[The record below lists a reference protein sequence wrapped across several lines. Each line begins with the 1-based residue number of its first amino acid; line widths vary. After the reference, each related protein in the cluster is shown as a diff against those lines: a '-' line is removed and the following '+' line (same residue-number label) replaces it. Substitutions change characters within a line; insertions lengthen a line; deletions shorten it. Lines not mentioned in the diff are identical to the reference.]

1 MPDNRPHALIA
12 EQQRVRGSRA
22 ATARALTRRR
32 FRRRVLP
39 PLAVTSV
46 VLLGTGGASAWVYGA
61 IEHKTSTA
69 NGSNAN
75 DQLSTLEQLRAQL
88 AADQQALASIAGAAP
103 AGSVAAATSPS
114 TDGGTSVAW
123 PAACHHAVRYDP
135 PGPAGAPTRSAVGTS
150 KTTGT
155 VNTGGPAGTAVTT
168 HSPAAGQTQP
178 AVGQPQPPAAQ
189 PPANPGTPTQA
200 PKPAPAP
207 VPSASA
213 SASSQAKPATACTD
227 TDRACD
233 VGRLG
238 WLVRP
243 P

>member
-75 DQLSTLEQLRAQL
+75 DQLSTLEQLGAQL
-88 AADQQALASIAGAAP
+88 AADQQALASIAGAPP
-103 AGSVAAATSPS
+103 AGSVSAATSPS
-114 TDGGTSVAW
+114 TDGGTS
-123 PAACHHAVRYDP
+123 AAGQPLATT
-135 PGPAGAPTRSAVGTS
+135 PAGTTPLGQPAQTRSVAGTS
-150 KTTGT
+150 KGT
-155 VNTGGPAGTAVTT
+155 VNAGGAAGTAVTT
-168 HSPAAGQTQP
+168 HPPAAGQTQP
-178 AVGQPQPPAAQ
+178 AGQPQPPAAQ
-189 PPANPGTPTQA
+189 PPANPGAPTQA

-207 VPSASA
+207 VPT
-213 SASSQAKPATACTD
+213 ATAPAPAPKPT
-227 TDRACD
+227 
-233 VGRLG
+233 
-238 WLVRP
+238 P
-243 P
+243 PPPAPTPTVHATSGASGG

>member
-1 MPDNRPHALIA
+1 MPDDRPHALIA

-39 PLAVTSV
+39 PLAVTSA

-61 IEHKTSTA
+61 IEHKASTPT
-69 NGSNAN
+69 GSNAS

-88 AADQQALASIAGAAP
+88 AADQRALASIAGAAP

-114 TDGGTSVAW
+114 VDGATSAGQ
-123 PAACHHAVRYDP
+123 P
-135 PGPAGAPTRSAVGTS
+135 PGTTPPNGQPAPTRSGIGTS

-168 HSPAAGQTQP
+168 HAPAAGQTQP
-178 AVGQPQPPAAQ
+178 AAGQPQPPAAQ
-189 PPANPGTPTQA
+189 PTANPGAPTPA
-200 PKPAPAP
+200 PVPTAPAPAP
-207 VPSASA
+207 KPTPPPPAPTPTVHATSGAS
-213 SASSQAKPATACTD
+213 
-227 TDRACD
+227 
-233 VGRLG
+233 GG
-238 WLVRP
+238 
-243 P
+243 